1 MDDIEALRDQLE
13 MTRATLVAE
22 RERSAVLM
30 ENAAAAL
37 MANAAEPAPAPRIAA
52 DSAGGDES
60 SRFGINPE
68 APIFIPPARRI
79 DKFCGQTTAPG
90 DTAAV
95 YEWVADARG
104 LLLAR
109 QIPLRAQAAVLE
121 NLAGKARQEII
132 CRGDEVMG
140 DPEQIFQILL
150 RVFGDGDT
158 LSLLQ
163 QRFFSYRQDA
173 NEDLVSCSLALL
185 QLVARICQW
194 DLSFD
199 VNRDRM

>member
-1 MDDIEALRDQLE
+1 MDDIEALRDELE

-22 RERSAVLM
+22 RERSAALM

-37 MANAAEPAPAPRIAA
+37 MANATGPRIAA

-68 APIFIPPARRI
+68 APIFITPARRI
-79 DKFCGQTTAPG
+79 DKFRGQTTASG

-109 QIPLRAQAAVLE
+109 QIPIRAQAAVVLE

-132 CRGDEVMG
+132 GRGD
-140 DPEQIFQILL
+140 
-150 RVFGDGDT
+150 
-158 LSLLQ
+158 
-163 QRFFSYRQDA
+163 
-173 NEDLVSCSLALL
+173 
-185 QLVARICQW
+185 
-194 DLSFD
+194 
-199 VNRDRM
+199 